1 VGRIIN
7 VGPVTS
13 RILLGKIQSALEC
26 VSDRAFVKM
35 QQDLLTCGTARF
47 DITQPVVVIYALV
60 APLLLLN
67 LVCSR
72 WNSRQLSLKRRAVLY
87 SPPLNLSFFDTGADI
102 VVVCRSRLISLEAQ
116 RYTTPN
122 SSQVLKSS

>member
-1 VGRIIN
+1 MGRTIN

-26 VSDRAFVKM
+26 VSDRAFVKI
-35 QQDLLTCGTARF
+35 QHDLLTCGTARF

-72 WNSRQLSLKRRAVLY
+72 WDSRQLSVKRRAVL
-87 SPPLNLSFFDTGADI
+87 LA
-102 VVVCRSRLISLEAQ
+102 SLELELF
-116 RYTTPN
+116 RYGGGHCRCV
-122 SSQVLKSS
+122 SKLLDLS